1 MENWKR
7 FIKESAMSGNGP
19 LAEPAYR
26 DDDIDES
33 SDTSSEAKSRRE
45 RMFADMRARAAAQ
58 GPPTPSEFGLDD
70 QAQQE
75 VQDQAQRILAD
86 ADDELAQVRD
96 FLGAYT
102 IKITARD
109 PGKSYPRLG
118 YLKQLLRQHFEEQGV
133 KPLF

>member
-1 MENWKR
+1 MKLIMESWKR
-7 FIKESAMSGNGP
+7 FLK
-19 LAEPAYR
+19 
-26 DDDIDES
+26 ES
-33 SDTSSEAKSRRE
+33 SDTSSEEQSRRE
-45 RMFADMRARAAAQ
+45 QYFADMRARATAR
-58 GPPTPSEFGLDD
+58 GVPTPSEFGLSPE
-70 QAQQE
+70 AQQE
-75 VQDQAQRILAD
+75 VRDQAQKIL
-86 ADDELAQVRD
+86 DDHEGDLGKVRD

>member
-1 MENWKR
+1 MKLIMETWKR
-7 FIKESAMSGNGP
+7 FLKEDRN
-19 LAEPAYR
+19 L
-26 DDDIDES
+26 
-33 SDTSSEAKSRRE
+33 
-45 RMFADMRARAAAQ
+45 
-58 GPPTPSEFGLDD
+58 FGLDD
-70 QAQQE
+70 YDMAITQKQAQK
-75 VQDQAQRILAD
+75 IL
-86 ADDELAQVRD
+86 DDHEGDLEKVRD